1 MLGAGILPL
10 QRHYFDQGGA
20 RLGDQERFA
29 VGRTFDQELVEAVV
43 DTLGPVPT
51 EGGIETI
58 GPVAGG
64 DANVCI
70 LILLNADH

>member
-29 VGRTFDQELVEAVV
+29 VGRTFDQAGELSLGIV
-43 DTLGPVPT
+43 DVDGEDVGLQV
-51 EGGIETI
+51 
-58 GPVAGG
+58 
-64 DANVCI
+64 D
-70 LILLNADH
+70 